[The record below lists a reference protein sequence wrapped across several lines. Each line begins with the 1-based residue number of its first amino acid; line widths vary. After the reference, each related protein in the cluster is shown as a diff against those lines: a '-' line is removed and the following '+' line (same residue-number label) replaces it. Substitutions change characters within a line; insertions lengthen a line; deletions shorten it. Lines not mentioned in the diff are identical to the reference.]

1 MLTIDI
7 PETTARQSTEDE
19 LAQFILNKLQDNDT
33 ACITYYHAGCERGS
47 WKDGEWHGDDTL
59 HKCDC
64 RTIWSVARVFRSKG
78 YIVNDTLKGYNE
90 SVLKI
95 SK

>member
-1 MLTIDI
+1 MLTTEI
-7 PETTARQSTEDE
+7 PEVNARKSAEDE
-19 LAQFILNKLQDNDT
+19 LAQFILNKLKGNDT
-33 ACITYYHAGCERGS
+33 ACIEYYHGGCAQGS

-59 HKCDC
+59 HKSD
-64 RTIWSVARVFRSKG
+64 RPAIWSVSREFARKG
-78 YIVNDTLKGYNE
+78 YIVNDTIKSGNV

>member
-7 PETTARQSTEDE
+7 PETIARQSAEDE
-19 LAQFILNKLQDNDT
+19 LALFIIDKLRNRDT
-33 ACITYYHAGCERGS
+33 VCIEYYHSGCAQGN
-47 WKDGEWHGDDTL
+47 WKDGEWHGDETL
-59 HKCDC
+59 HKSDC
-64 RTIWSVARVFRSKG
+64 KIIWNVSREFARKG
-78 YIVNDTLKGYNE
+78 YIVNDTIRGANV